1 MNDDDKVYAI
11 TTTISSNGVG
21 VGPYDTYASNITASS
36 SVPFKEYAI
45 KGEMLVASHSYNADL
60 IDQVGRDEIKRQLAL
75 QLASEMLASK
85 YIEFT
90 QMKDRITGETIVKAR
105 AFVTN
110 DGHVKILRTNGY

>member
-1 MNDDDKVYAI
+1 MNDDKVYAI
-11 TTTISSNGVG
+11 TTIASNGVG
-21 VGPYDTYASNITASS
+21 VSPYDTYASNITASS
-36 SVPFKEYAI
+36 AVPFKEYAI